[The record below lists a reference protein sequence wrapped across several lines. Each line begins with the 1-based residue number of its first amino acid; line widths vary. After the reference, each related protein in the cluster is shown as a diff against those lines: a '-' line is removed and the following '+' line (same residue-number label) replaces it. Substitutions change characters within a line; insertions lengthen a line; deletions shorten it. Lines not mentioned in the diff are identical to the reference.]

1 MLKEFESLFL
11 GEDTGELNGVADCAA
26 VEYEFEFDIV
36 ILTNLPAFFLSSAAL
51 TRKNEGLLNI
61 HPPSR

>member
-26 VEYEFEFDIV
+26 VELAFDIA
-36 ILTNLPAFFLSSAAL
+36 ILTNLSAFFFPLPRKP

-61 HPPSR
+61 HPPTK